1 MLFRHPSSRA
11 DYQGRTRRG
20 AAAVELALVVP
31 FLAILFLGMTEMS
44 RMLIVKVALNN
55 AARKGCQTGILVGKT
70 NQDITADTI
79 DVMRTRGF
87 SSTQFNPPSV
97 GSVTITV
104 TDPAGT
110 SVSDALSA
118 TAGSKVT
125 VQVAVPVSSTAWI
138 TSYFLSSTTSQSE
151 TVVMKKQ

>member
-11 DYQGRTRRG
+11 DYQGDTRRG

-55 AARKGCQTGILVGKT
+55 AARKGCQTGILTGKT

-104 TDPAGT
+104 TDPGGT

-125 VQVAVPVSSTAWI
+125 VKVAVPVSSTAWI

>member
-1 MLFRHPSSRA
+1 MLFRHPSSHA
-11 DYQGRTRRG
+11 DYQADTRRG

-55 AARKGCQTGILVGKT
+55 AARKGCQTGILTGKT

-104 TDPAGT
+104 TDPGGT

-125 VQVAVPVSSTAWI
+125 VKVAVPVSSTAWI